1 MKTFHCNRCGNLVFF
16 ENIACE
22 RCQATLGFIPA
33 LSQIAA
39 FEGDDENGWRSL
51 HPDASGELFRRCHNY
66 QVEAVCN
73 WMVPAT
79 DANPLCDACRLTHT
93 IPNLDV
99 PEHRLYWYRL
109 ETAKRRLLYTLQGL
123 GLPVISRDDDP
134 ASGLQFD
141 FLANTEPHNPVM
153 TGHDNGRITIN
164 IAEADDAHREQTRSQ
179 MGEAYRTLLGHFR
192 HEVGH
197 FYFNRLIAGTRRLE
211 PFRKLFGDEHADYGE
226 ALKRHYD
233 QGAPADWQ
241 ASYISTYA
249 TMHPWEDWAETW
261 AHYLHMVDTLD
272 TAVSCGLVLRPDS
285 PQEPTL
291 TDQTPVEDASF
302 RSLMNRWFPLTYVL
316 NSLNRSLGAP
326 DSYPFTLSP
335 TVVAKLEFVH
345 RVVDAA
351 AREGAADTSTVSPAS
366 PVNPAATAA
375 TDLTGLKPA
384 R

>member
-16 ENIACE
+16 ENVVCE

-39 FEGDDENGWRSL
+39 FEGNDESGWRSL
-51 HPDASGELFRRCHNY
+51 HPEAKDEMFRRCHNY
-66 QVEAVCN
+66 QAEAVCN
-73 WMVPAT
+73 WMVPA
-79 DANPLCDACRLTHT
+79 DDPSPLCDACKLTHT
-93 IPNLDV
+93 IPNLDI
-99 PEHRLYWYRL
+99 PDNRLYWYRL
-109 ETAKRRLLYTLQGL
+109 ETAKRRLLYTLLSL
-123 GLPVISRDDDP
+123 GLPVISREDDP
-134 ASGLQFD
+134 VSGLQFD
-141 FLANTEPHNPVM
+141 FLADTDPLDPAM
-153 TGHDNGRITIN
+153 TGHDNGLITIN

-197 FYFNRLIAGTRRLE
+197 FYFNRLIAGTRWLE
-211 PFRKLFGDEHADYGE
+211 PFRRLFGNEGADYGE

-233 QGAPADWQ
+233 QGVPADWQ
-241 ASYISTYA
+241 ASYISAYA

-272 TAVSCGLVLRPDS
+272 TAVSCGLVLKPES

-316 NSLNRSLGAP
+316 NSLNRSLGVP
-326 DSYPFTLSP
+326 DGYPFTLSP

-345 RVVDAA
+345 RVIDAA
-351 AREGAADTSTVSPAS
+351 ARERTAPAPSASTSGSTPAS
-366 PVNPAATAA
+366 TS
-375 TDLTGLKPA
+375 KPTPS